1 MRHAWLFSVALVCG
15 GCTAPTL
22 DEEPSADPHEDSGL
36 SDTGNTDTGAPFNDT
51 GYDTPTADA
60 FADEAIRFEPG
71 VGAGYGQDLFPDVVL
86 GPPNGH
92 EAGTPSLD
100 VLTLGKG
107 GIIELAFTDV
117 CAIDGQGPDILV
129 FENPFSGWQE
139 TGIVSASDDGKTWH
153 AWPCSATN
161 IDQGYPGCAGVSP
174 VFANAENELDPTDP
188 DEAGGDAFDL
198 ADLGLERACFVRIED
213 SGENVYYGDHS
224 TTDGFD
230 LDAVAVVNGETVTP
244 E

>member
-1 MRHAWLFSVALVCG
+1 MRTLLALLILTAST
-15 GCTAPTL
+15 GCTPRVPAENGP
-22 DEEPSADPHEDSGL
+22 PADTGDTAATVDTGD
-36 SDTGNTDTGAPFNDT
+36 SDTGLIEDTGAPSSNT
-51 GYDTPTADA
+51 DA
-60 FADEAIRFEPG
+60 FADEIVRFEPG
-71 VGAGYGQDLFPDVVL
+71 VGAGYGQEDLPDVVL
-86 GPPNGH
+86 GAPTGDA
-92 EAGTPSLD
+92 AGTPSLE
-100 VLTLGKG
+100 VLSLGNAG
-107 GIIELAFTDV
+107 VIEVAFTDV

-161 IDQGYPGCAGVSP
+161 IDQGYPGCAGVNP

-198 ADLGLERACFVRIED
+198 ADLGIERACFVRIED